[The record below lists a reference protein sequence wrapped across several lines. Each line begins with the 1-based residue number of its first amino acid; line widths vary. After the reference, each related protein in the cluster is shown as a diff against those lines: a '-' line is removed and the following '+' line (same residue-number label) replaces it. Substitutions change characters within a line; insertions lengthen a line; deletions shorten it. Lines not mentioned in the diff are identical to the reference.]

1 MNMGAPKKILVAVA
15 FSRYT
20 EGLLKYATDIAGI
33 MNAEIIVASIINAR
47 DVEAVGTIAAM
58 GYEVDSENYV
68 AGIKAE
74 RQKELDNFLKKFA
87 HPPEKTHTVF
97 KIGNPS
103 DELLKI
109 AVKEDVDLIIMGL
122 KGRTDLE
129 HVFVGSVAEKVF
141 RRSPIP
147 ILSYR
152 DEHNAQRLKKHID
165 LS

>member
-1 MNMGAPKKILVAVA
+1 MGAAKKIMVAVA

-20 EGLLKYATDIAGI
+20 EGLLKYATEIAGI

-74 RQKELDNFLKKFA
+74 RQQELDNFLKRLA
-87 HPPEKTHTVF
+87 YPPEKIHTVF

-109 AVKEDVDLIIMGL
+109 AVKEDVDLVIMGL

-152 DEHNAQRLKKHID
+152 DEHNAERLKKHID
-165 LS
+165 LT

>member
-1 MNMGAPKKILVAVA
+1 MGAVKKILVAVA

-20 EGLLKYATDIAGI
+20 ESLLKYATDIAG
-33 MNAEIIVASIINAR
+33 MTRAELIIANIINAR

-74 RQKELDNFLKKFA
+74 RQQELDKMLKKIA
-87 HPPEKTHTVF
+87 GPAEKVRMVF
-97 KIGNPS
+97 KVGNPG

-109 AVKEDVDLIIMGL
+109 AIKEDVDLIIMGL

-129 HVFVGSVAEKVF
+129 SVFVGSVAEKVF
-141 RRSPIP
+141 RRSPVP

-152 DEHNAQRLKKHID
+152 DEHNAERLRKHID

>member
-1 MNMGAPKKILVAVA
+1 MGAAKKILVAVG

-20 EGLLKYATDIAGI
+20 DGLLKYAAEIADTMGAELIIAG
-33 MNAEIIVASIINAR
+33 IINAR

-58 GYEVDSENYV
+58 GYEVDSQNYV

-74 RQKELDNFLKKFA
+74 RQQELDNILKKIA
-87 HPPEKTHTVF
+87 YPPEKVRTVF
-97 KIGNPS
+97 KVGNPS

-109 AVKEDVDLIIMGL
+109 AVKENVDLIIMGI

-129 HVFVGSVAEKVF
+129 YVLVGSVADKVF
-141 RRSPIP
+141 RRSPVP

-152 DEHNAQRLKKHID
+152 DEHNAERLKKHID